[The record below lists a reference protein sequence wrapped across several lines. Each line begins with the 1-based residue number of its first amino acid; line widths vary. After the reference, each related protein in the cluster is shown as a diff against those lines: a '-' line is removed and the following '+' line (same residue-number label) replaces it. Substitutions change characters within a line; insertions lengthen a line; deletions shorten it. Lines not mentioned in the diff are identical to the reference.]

1 MPVEAKVPEETPRD
15 VAVRFTDVS
24 KTFRI
29 PVDRA
34 YTLKE
39 RVLRPRSSRKVNEL
53 EALRNVSFE
62 IEKGE
67 FFGIV
72 GRNGSGKSTLLK
84 CLAGIYQPTSGKIE
98 ISGRISPFLEL
109 GVGFS
114 GELSARENVVLN
126 ASLIGIS
133 PKVARASFDD
143 IIAFAELEEFV
154 DLKLKNYSSG
164 MATRLAFA
172 SAMQAEADILL
183 IDEALAVGDGPF
195 KEKCYERFDQMK
207 AQGRTI
213 VFVTHGLPQVNRFC
227 ERAMLLDKGDV
238 IMLDESSSTV
248 ALYEQRN
255 RELAVAEQAAAEAPP
270 DG

>member
-1 MPVEAKVPEETPRD
+1 MASAPAVAAVEMPVEAKVPEETPRD

-84 CLAGIYQPTSGKIE
+84 CLAGIYQPASGKIE

-143 IIAFAELEEFV
+143 IIAFAEPPVAAGLSRSL
-154 DLKLKNYSSG
+154 DLDPQHLSFSEATLSRRVPHSQQLGQLTGREVAQPCGETARSSCWSVRAQPV
-164 MATRLAFA
+164 ATPRR
-172 SAMQAEADILL
+172 AEA
-183 IDEALAVGDGPF
+183 
-195 KEKCYERFDQMK
+195 
-207 AQGRTI
+207 
-213 VFVTHGLPQVNRFC
+213 
-227 ERAMLLDKGDV
+227 
-238 IMLDESSSTV
+238 
-248 ALYEQRN
+248 
-255 RELAVAEQAAAEAPP
+255 AP
-270 DG
+270 